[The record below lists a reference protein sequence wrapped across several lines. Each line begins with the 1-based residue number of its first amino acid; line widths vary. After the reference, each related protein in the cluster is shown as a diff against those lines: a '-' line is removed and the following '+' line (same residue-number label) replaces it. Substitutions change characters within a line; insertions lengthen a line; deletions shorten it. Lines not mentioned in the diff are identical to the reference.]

1 MSASGG
7 CAGWVLRKAS
17 RRFFGGSGG
26 GYGRQWAHSWWWV
39 LGEKG
44 LQAGK
49 PG

>member
-26 GYGRQWAHSWWWV
+26 GMADSGHI
-39 LGEKG
+39 
-44 LQAGK
+44 
-49 PG
+49 PGGGY